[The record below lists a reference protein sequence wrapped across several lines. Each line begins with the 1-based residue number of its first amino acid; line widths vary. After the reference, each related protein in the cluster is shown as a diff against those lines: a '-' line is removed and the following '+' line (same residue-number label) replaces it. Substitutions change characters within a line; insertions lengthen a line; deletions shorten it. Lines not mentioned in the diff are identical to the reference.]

1 VAEWFERMGCRM
13 SAVASGIAGHPFA
26 QAGILLLCA
35 AWLAL
40 GHNVDTLTLALS
52 ILAITLTQMV
62 LNMQKSREAEAHRR
76 DMALHAKL
84 DELIVSMKGAR
95 DELAGIEEREE
106 EEIEAIR
113 HHAGVANIA
122 DGAVATAE
130 RRARRG
136 ARAARG

>member
-1 VAEWFERMGCRM
+1 MAERFDRIGCWISAKVAEFF
-13 SAVASGIAGHPFA
+13 AHPFA
-26 QAGILLLCA
+26 QAGLLVFCA
-35 AWLAL
+35 WWLL
-40 GHNVDTLTLALS
+40 RGQEVDTLTLALS
-52 ILAITLTQMV
+52 IVAITLTQMV

-95 DELAGIEEREE
+95 DELAGVEEREE

-113 HHAGVANIA
+113 HHAGSVEAI
-122 DGAVATAE
+122 AE

-136 ARAARG
+136 ARPKVAARG